1 MDDNNLEGWVSG
13 EFSEEAVRLA
23 ERVKVERAELNALPP
38 RKAMIEAREFKRMLD
53 RGIMRVKID
62 GLIKAAQYN
71 GLEGRVKNVL
81 SHSERRV
88 SVILDGFE
96 SKEISIKF
104 ENACV
109 LSCVFC
115 QKITLAAIPSGC
127 GCKGS
132 LEDVQDCC
140 AGVAHICCRA
150 NFCFEAAPQL
160 AGIHEDSKFDLCEI
174 QRLWS
179 QCPKCKQTFTG
190 AMRVGLAEV
199 WWSQVCDHVKKD
211 PDGYIGAAMNLTVCL
226 ANMQE
231 DAERREQYQQMLRKV
246 CCFTSPGCT
255 MEAASTAE
263 SMFNTALFVLAEHD
277 VQIDPAA
284 SKIVCKDILELY
296 KNFVKEE
303 RVKQDQVFEQDLNKR
318 LGKDATPSQ
327 LRSLIMSRGTDQM
340 WSPGSKSRVISAKD
354 VMTVGQIM
362 VLLDKAVAGK
372 AKTIGE
378 ALWELALKIR
388 IQASDALEAVGAGC
402 IPKMVAI
409 LSAQPRGGWSK
420 TAKCSDS
427 STFAELKIPPR
438 TKGSGVIPD
447 GDHFFD
453 SLRHAEL
460 AASVLHE
467 ICRYRSGEEQNKT
480 CCISYRLTG

>member
-1 MDDNNLEGWVSG
+1 VQANVHRSDARWASGSMVVAGVRSREERPGWLHWGGNES
-13 EFSEEAVRLA
+13 
-23 ERVKVERAELNALPP
+23 
-38 RKAMIEAREFKRMLD
+38 
-53 RGIMRVKID
+53 D
-62 GLIKAAQYN
+62 GL
-71 GLEGRVKNVL
+71 R
-81 SHSERRV
+81 
-88 SVILDGFE
+88 
-96 SKEISIKF
+96 
-104 ENACV
+104 
-109 LSCVFC
+109 
-115 QKITLAAIPSGC
+115 
-127 GCKGS
+127 GS
-132 LEDVQDCC
+132 
-140 AGVAHICCRA
+140 
-150 NFCFEAAPQL
+150 
-160 AGIHEDSKFDLCEI
+160 
-174 QRLWS
+174 
-179 QCPKCKQTFTG
+179 
-190 AMRVGLAEV
+190 
-199 WWSQVCDHVKKD
+199 
-211 PDGYIGAAMNLTVCL
+211 L

-231 DAERREQYQQMLRKV
+231 DVERRKQYQQMLRKV
-246 CCFTSPGCT
+246 GACWFASPGCT

-263 SMFNTALFVLAEHD
+263 SMFKTAYLVLADHGI
-277 VQIDPAA
+277 QIDPAT
-284 SKIVCKDILELY
+284 
-296 KNFVKEE
+296 
-303 RVKQDQVFEQDLNKR
+303 QDLNTS

-402 IPKMVAI
+402 IPKMAAI

-438 TKGSGVIPD
+438 TMGSNEDVQGVIPD

-480 CCISYRLTG
+480 CCILYTLTG